1 MRLYFS
7 SGIFWWKSAECSE
20 FWPLASNMIIS
31 GVIIVRN
38 AVKNDYPVVEA
49 ITSILP
55 VVDELVVSLD
65 PGEDDTEQLIRS
77 LTADKIRI
85 HYSSWDMR
93 LRKGGA
99 VYALET
105 DKAMQL
111 VRPDADWIFYIQADE
126 VIHERYHTVIRET
139 AQRYLHNRRVEGLL
153 FTYKHFYGT
162 YDYVGSSRKWYKYEV
177 RMVRNDP
184 AIRSYKDAQ
193 GFRKNGKKIQVVPV
207 AAEVYHYG
215 WVKSPEQMK
224 RKQKN
229 VLQFYTD
236 DDAAVEAFQNEP
248 DFFDYNAFDILEKF
262 NGTHPAVMHRR
273 IAARNWQVAL
283 DVSRRNMNI
292 KEWLLYQFERITGK
306 RLFSFRN
313 YTRIRL

>member
-1 MRLYFS
+1 
-7 SGIFWWKSAECSE
+7 
-20 FWPLASNMIIS
+20 MIIS
-31 GVIIVRN
+31 GVIIIRN

-55 VVDELVVSLD
+55 VVDEMIVSLD

-77 LTADKIRI
+77 IVSDKICI
-85 HYSSWDMR
+85 HYSQWDMN

-99 VYALET
+99 VYAVET
-105 DKAMQL
+105 DKAMRL

-126 VIHERYHTVIRET
+126 VIHERYHAVIRET
-139 AQRYLHNRRVEGLL
+139 AQRYLTNQRVEGLL
-153 FTYKHFYGT
+153 FSYKHFYGT
-162 YDYVGSSRKWYKYEV
+162 YDYVGSSRKWYKHEV
-177 RMVRNDP
+177 RIVRNDP

-193 GFRKNGKKIQVVPV
+193 GFRKNGKKIRVAAV

-236 DDAAVEAFQNEP
+236 NDATVAAFKSEP

-262 NGTHPAVMHRR
+262 TATHPAVMQQR
-273 IAARNWQVAL
+273 ITARNWQVAL
-283 DVSRRNMNI
+283 DVNRRAMNL
-292 KEWLLYQFERITGK
+292 KEWFLYQVERITGK
-306 RLFSFRN
+306 RLFGFRN